1 MLLSVESGYARFLA
15 IPQTPRQLWGLADLS
30 FSRNR
35 NRISGMRKRNIRQFL
50 TRPQGRPEDSDMTMT
65 FSVPRDTATRL
76 KQIAIVENLSLQQL
90 LALAV
95 GQWLACRPEMAR
107 KEAS

>member
-1 MLLSVESGYARFLA
+1 
-15 IPQTPRQLWGLADLS
+15 
-30 FSRNR
+30 
-35 NRISGMRKRNIRQFL
+35 
-50 TRPQGRPEDSDMTMT
+50 MTMT
-65 FSVPRDTATRL
+65 FCVPRDTATRL

-95 GQWLACRPEMAR
+95 GQWLACRPEIAR